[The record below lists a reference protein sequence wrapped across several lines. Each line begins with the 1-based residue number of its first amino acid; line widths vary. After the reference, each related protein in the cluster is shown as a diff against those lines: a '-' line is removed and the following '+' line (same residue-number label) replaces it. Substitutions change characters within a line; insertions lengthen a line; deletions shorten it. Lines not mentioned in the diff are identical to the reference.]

1 MFEQQLGEIDKARA
15 IFGIGTSDAE
25 LDLPELLWKAY
36 IDFEI
41 GQKQMDKARDLF
53 EKLLE

>member
-15 IFGIGTSDAE
+15 IFGIGTSDVE